1 MAKSTTGTST
11 RKRTTTRAK
20 ATTKTRA
27 RSTSTRKTSTSLR
40 EAPKG
45 AKAIA
50 EEAVAPVVEEAA
62 AAEEAEA
69 FRKRDLIDAVV
80 MRSGV
85 KKRDV
90 KPAVEAALAILGET
104 LAQGQGLNLPEL
116 GKVKIQNQ
124 KSVGDVQVL
133 NLRLRRKLAD
143 AETETKSGD
152 AESGK
157 EGLAEAAE

>member
-1 MAKSTTGTST
+1 M
-11 RKRTTTRAK
+11 RAK

-40 EAPKG
+40 DAPKG

-62 AAEEAEA
+62 AAAEEAEA
-69 FRKRDLIDAVV
+69 FRKRDLIEAVV

-152 AESGK
+152 AESDK